1 MQYLSVM
8 KFQLYFDHHGSNV
21 LAWLLGSAKLMHAE
35 VFKLMTYMSFKAGF
49 TFIFISSLRK
59 AGQ

>member
-1 MQYLSVM
+1 MN
-8 KFQLYFDHHGSNV
+8 FQLYFDHHGSNV